1 MVFKRIVKT
10 VVLVIAVATMIGAG
24 AYLTLMYIIKG
35 EDTVVVP
42 DLIGKNV
49 VYALKTL
56 SAMGLNAK
64 IKGSQHSPGIPR
76 DHVIRQEPSAGT
88 EIKKGRDIKFLISL
102 GTETVA
108 IPDLRGLKSQQA
120 ILILEKKNLCQGVRT
135 AAYNNEV
142 KKDEIIDQAPAPN
155 GWLKRGACVDL
166 LVSMGARPKAYR
178 MPDLVGTYLDKAL
191 FSLESMHLKV
201 GQIKYSL
208 HEGKPKN
215 VILRHKPLA
224 GYPVRR
230 DSPVNLFVN
239 QASAKTRP
247 SPPEIDNGI
256 GLFMYSV
263 KSGYLKKR
271 IQIQVDA
278 FGTRIDFFND
288 FVKPGRE
295 IWVLIPMN
303 NDAVVSLYQDNEL
316 IRTEIFDKRERRL

>member
-1 MVFKRIVKT
+1 MVFKRIAKT

-24 AYLTLMYIIKG
+24 AYLALMFIIKG

-42 DLIGKNV
+42 DLMGKNV

-56 SAMGLNAK
+56 SALGLNAK
-64 IKGSQHSPGIPR
+64 IKGSQHSPDIPK
-76 DHVIRQEPSAGT
+76 DHVIRQEPSAGA
-88 EIKKGRDIKFLISL
+88 EIKKGRDVKFLISL
-102 GTETVA
+102 GSETVA
-108 IPDLRGLKSQQA
+108 IPDLRGLKSQPA
-120 ILILEKKNLCQGVRT
+120 ILVLEKNDLCQGVRT
-135 AAYNNEV
+135 AVYHNEV
-142 KKDEIIDQAPAPN
+142 KKDDIIDQAPAPN
-155 GWLKRGACVDL
+155 GWLKRGTCVDL

-178 MPDLVGTYLDKAL
+178 MPDLVGAYLDEAV

-208 HEGKPKN
+208 NEGKPKN
-215 VILRHKPLA
+215 VILRHKPRA

-230 DSPVNLFVN
+230 NSPVNLFVN

-247 SPPEIDNGI
+247 DPPGADSGV

-271 IQIQVDA
+271 IQIQVDV

-295 IWVLIPMN
+295 IWVLIPMHN
-303 NDAVVSLYQDNEL
+303 GAVVSLYQDNEL
-316 IRTEIFDKRERRL
+316 IRTEIYDKMEKRL

>member
-1 MVFKRIVKT
+1 VFKRIAKT

-24 AYLTLMYIIKG
+24 AYLALMFIIKG

-56 SAMGLNAK
+56 SSMGLNAK
-64 IKGSQHSPGIPR
+64 IKGSQHSPDIPK
-76 DHVIRQEPSAGT
+76 DHIIRQEPGAGA
-88 EIKKGRDIKFLISL
+88 EIKKGRDINFLVSL
-102 GTETVA
+102 GSETIA

-120 ILILEKKNLCQGVRT
+120 ILVLEKNDLCQGVRT
-135 AAYNNEV
+135 VAYNTEV
-142 KKDEIIDQAPAPN
+142 KKDEIIDQSPAPN
-155 GWLKRGACVDL
+155 VWLKRGTCVDL

-178 MPDLVGTYLDKAL
+178 MPDLVGKYLDKAV
-191 FSLESMHLKV
+191 FALESMHLKV

-208 HEGKPKN
+208 NEGKPKN

-239 QASAKTRP
+239 QASVKTRP
-247 SPPEIDNGI
+247 APPRADNGI
-256 GLFMYSV
+256 GLFRYSV

-316 IRTEIFDKRERRL
+316 IRTEFFDLN

>member
-1 MVFKRIVKT
+1 MFKRIAKT
-10 VVLVIAVATMIGAG
+10 VVLVIAVAVMIGAG
-24 AYLTLMYIIKG
+24 AYLALMFIIKG

-42 DLIGKNV
+42 DLMRKNV

-64 IKGSQHSPGIPR
+64 IKGSQHSPDIPK
-76 DHVIRQEPSAGT
+76 DHVIRQEPNAGA
-88 EIKKGRDIKFLISL
+88 EIKKGRDVKFLISL
-102 GTETVA
+102 GPETVA
-108 IPDLRGLKSQQA
+108 IPDLRGLKIQPA
-120 ILILEKKNLCQGVRT
+120 TLVLEKNDLCQGVRT
-135 AAYNNEV
+135 AVYHNDV
-142 KKDEIIDQAPAPN
+142 KEDEIIDQTPAPN
-155 GWLKRGACVDL
+155 TWFKRGTCIDL
-166 LVSMGARPKAYR
+166 LVSMGARPKTYR
-178 MPDLVGTYLDKAL
+178 MPDLVGAYLDEAV

-208 HEGKPKN
+208 NEGKPKN
-215 VILRHKPLA
+215 IILRHKPLA
-224 GYPVRR
+224 GYPVRG

-247 SPPEIDNGI
+247 APLGADNGV

-271 IQIQVDA
+271 IQIRVDA

-303 NDAVVSLYQDNEL
+303 HDAVVSLYQDNEL
-316 IRTEIFDKRERRL
+316 IRTEIYDKREKKL